1 MDYFV
6 YDNIDTRNYT
16 GIYVVFNNVDNT
28 PKRIYD
34 EVEIP
39 ARNGKYYIDKE
50 RFEDVEQIYYVI
62 AMTKANGSALIN
74 ALASKIGYHKL
85 TDSFNTDEYY
95 EAVFTSGAEVDIT
108 SDRDVNKFKITFT
121 RKPQRFL
128 TSGET
133 ESTVANNGTLTNP
146 TLFESKPV
154 LKVQG
159 YGDIGINSD
168 VITLESIPVG
178 DVHLA
183 NSKNFYIEYPSSSR
197 PLSSDLI
204 GSLAIDTDKLATG
217 DNITVDTTTFTYTMV
232 TTPKSYYFWRAEA
245 TSQSGSGV
253 STVASKAEKTAT
265 WVTTFEPI
273 TFVKGTASTKTH
285 TYTLDYGYGT
295 EPNSG
300 ESGANSVTITISY
313 NGAKTI
319 SMYATK
325 QTHSGT
331 STMSG
336 EGFINETS
344 GYSTI
349 QISGTITIDLDLADA
364 FWNNSGTIMNANN
377 AVSFGAKIPTLK
389 TGTNTFTYPNTI
401 TSFKVK
407 PNWWKV

>member
-28 PKRIYD
+28 PKRVYD

-74 ALASKIGYHKL
+74 ALASKIGYNKL

-95 EAVFTSGAEVDIT
+95 EAVFTSGAEVNIT

-159 YGDIGINSD
+159 YGDIGIND
-168 VITLESIPVG
+168 DTITLESIPVG
-178 DVHLA
+178 NVFLA
-183 NSKNFYIEYPSSSR
+183 NSKNFYIEYPRSTS
-197 PLSSDLI
+197 PLSTNYI
-204 GSLAIDTDKLATG
+204 GSQFIDSTKLKTG
-217 DNITVDTTTFTYTMV
+217 DTFTLDPSTWTYTI
-232 TTPKSYYFWRAEA
+232 KL
-245 TSQSGSGV
+245 TSQGYTFSSATIDAETGTEA
-253 STVASKAEKTAT
+253 STKSLIQDEKTAL

-273 TFVKGTASTKTH
+273 EFVLGTPKSVSH
-285 TYTLDYGYGT
+285 SYRLECEYTNGSISA
-295 EPNSG
+295 PS
-300 ESGANSVTITISY
+300 TITFEYDGTNEISLSATRRSHLGVY
-313 NGAKTI
+313 TI
-319 SMYATK
+319 YGD
-325 QTHSGT
+325 GT
-331 STMSG
+331 IG
-336 EGFINETS
+336 ETN

-349 QISGTITIDLDLADA
+349 QISGTITIDLDLGDA
-364 FWNNSGTIMNANN
+364 FWNNSGTIMDANN
-377 AVSFGAKIPTLK
+377 AISLGAKIPTLK